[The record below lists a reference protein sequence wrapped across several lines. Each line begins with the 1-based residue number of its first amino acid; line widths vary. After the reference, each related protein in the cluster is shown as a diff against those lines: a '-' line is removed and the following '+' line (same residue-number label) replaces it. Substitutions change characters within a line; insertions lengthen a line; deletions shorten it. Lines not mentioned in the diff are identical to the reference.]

1 MASQP
6 DDLLASLLSEGQGL
20 ATGRPHSRQVRTSR
34 RPTVVPQLDDGPT
47 PTTNAP
53 TTGSDERV
61 TDMPRTEEG
70 PTQERSSQEGSSSD
84 GTNDRRGMPEGANGY
99 TRSMNGRRT
108 STLQRTWIDPAEMP
122 FTPVP
127 RPGSPMVSRV
137 LSLGASTIILLL
149 LAWLIIPEVN
159 HRLTSLRTMVLRDGV
174 LSAQAVQLS
183 PPAPAIVRELFVDA
197 TDTADTVL
205 PAGTPIA
212 RVESLDRFG
221 KPVEELLEVPFDAR
235 FASVNLL
242 EGGVTY
248 PGNPVATVYDPNRMY
263 VIMTVTAE
271 TLEVLKRGMRA
282 KLSTHVLP
290 KPINGTVVSA
300 VPLLGTDHNPTTAK
314 LVNVRIR
321 PDAGEVSQLV
331 PGVRFNATID
341 LSSAPKD
348 APRLVFSLSS
358 SEAPVSTPGSPGG
371 LTPGGSTSSGSTSG
385 SSVPRSTVTQTTA
398 TPLSSDTSE
407 TNDATDR

>member
-6 DDLLASLLSEGQGL
+6 DDLLAALLNEGQGL
-20 ATGRPHSRQVRTSR
+20 ATGRSHHRQARTSR
-34 RPTVVPQLDDGPT
+34 PSTMAPNRPPSRASDDR
-47 PTTNAP
+47 A
-53 TTGSDERV
+53 SDDRA
-61 TDMPRTEEG
+61 TD
-70 PTQERSSQEGSSSD
+70 
-84 GTNDRRGMPEGANGY
+84 DRATDHLGMPEGANDY
-99 TRSMNGRRT
+99 SRSMNGRRT

-137 LSLGASTIILLL
+137 LSLGASSVILAL
-149 LAWLIIPEVN
+149 LAWLIIPEVD

-197 TDTADTVL
+197 TDISDTDL

-212 RVESLDRFG
+212 RVESLDRDG
-221 KPVEELLEVPFDAR
+221 EKVETLLSVPFDAR

-248 PGNPVATVYDPNRMY
+248 PGAPVATVYDPSRMY

-282 KLSTHVLP
+282 KLSTHVLA
-290 KPINGTVVSA
+290 KPINGTVISA

-321 PDAGEVSQLV
+321 PDAAEMAQLV

-348 APRLVFSLSS
+348 APRLVFSMSS
-358 SEAPVSTPGSPGG
+358 SEAPVPASTVPGGTVPGSAVPGSAV
-371 LTPGGSTSSGSTSG
+371 PGSTLPDSTLPG
-385 SSVPRSTVTQTTA
+385 TTVP
-398 TPLSSDTSE
+398 PFSSDTSE
-407 TNDATDR
+407 TNNATIR